1 MEIEVTGS
9 SSKES
14 FAMEVGGLKR
24 KVVEEKDQVRVTR
37 KTLQA
42 VLEQCQRAIESI
54 SNSEGGI
61 DDDDEDDKDDMDPQG
76 EASGVGLQ
84 RDQEVDELCDLLKSR
99 VQCSDFLEKLECARV
114 PISENVSE
122 EGSSWDM
129 VNDNDLWEDKDV
141 DLDQEDYVLV
151 RQEDIVEGIAC
162 FMAAYLL
169 SLKQTK
175 VLEILVSGIRYFY
188 FKVFCGCTFRHCLYD
203 YSPLNAKET
212 SFFFL
217 FQDLSPNQLQE
228 ALSKTFSVKKKKG
241 KLRKAW
247 DGSKVV
253 YNVASWGATAIGIYQ
268 NPLLLRA
275 ASKAFWVS
283 CNVLS
288 KLI

>member
-14 FAMEVGGLKR
+14 FAMVVGGLKR

-76 EASGVGLQ
+76 EASGAGLQ

-129 VNDNDLWEDKDV
+129 VNDNDLWEDKDL

-175 VLEILVSGIRYFY
+175 
-188 FKVFCGCTFRHCLYD
+188 
-203 YSPLNAKET
+203 
-212 SFFFL
+212 
-217 FQDLSPNQLQE
+217 DLSPNQLQE